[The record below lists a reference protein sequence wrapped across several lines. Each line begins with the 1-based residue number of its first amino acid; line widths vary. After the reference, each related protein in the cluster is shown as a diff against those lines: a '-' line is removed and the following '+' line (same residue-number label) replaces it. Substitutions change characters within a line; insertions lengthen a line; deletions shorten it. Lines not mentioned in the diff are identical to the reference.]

1 MSQIINHIIIL
12 VTFENMCGI
21 FAIFGSK
28 GSSLV
33 IRHHAIKL
41 SKKIRHRGP
50 DSNGIEIIVTFSY
63 I

>member
-1 MSQIINHIIIL
+1 
-12 VTFENMCGI
+12 MCGI
-21 FAIFGSK
+21 FAIFGAK

-50 DSNGIEIIVTFSY
+50 DSNGIEIIVTFFPY
-63 I
+63 